1 MNARKQPDFGKSVPN
16 LVRNWHERTKRRAEV
31 SDNENVRFTYQVVTE
46 YATFAP
52 SADDAD
58 ADFRNAFEHGLY
70 ADNMKI
76 IRQIITRTEELKDRG
91 EKTWVW
97 NDTLQRWDLTR
108 YSLS

>member
-1 MNARKQPDFGKSVPN
+1 M
-16 LVRNWHERTKRRAEV
+16 
-31 SDNENVRFTYQVVTE
+31 SDNENARFTYQVVTE

-52 SADDAD
+52 SADEAD
-58 ADFRNAFEHGLY
+58 ADFRYAFEEGFY
-70 ADNMKI
+70 GENMKI